1 MDNKTLE
8 NVKAHLM
15 ATSDEF
21 RRLAEQHTEYDKR
34 IHELSSRP
42 YLTKEEE
49 MEEVKLK
56 KLKLRLK
63 DQMFDI
69 MEHHQMTPN
78 AG

>member
-1 MDNKTLE
+1 MDNRTLE

-15 ATSDEF
+15 ATSGEF

-34 IHELSSRP
+34 IQELSSRP

-49 MEEVKLK
+49 MEEIKLK